1 MLKSA
6 LDGVEEL
13 RTLLKSMGEQIG
25 DLSARLSALSEAE
38 EKRAKEA
45 ERQPPEPRT
54 VTIVNAEEQRREVS
68 KQITDA
74 LSSTIGKVIK
84 ETVKEEFDRVRGKVK

>member
-1 MLKSA
+1 
-6 LDGVEEL
+6 
-13 RTLLKSMGEQIG
+13 
-25 DLSARLSALSEAE
+25 
-38 EKRAKEA
+38 
-45 ERQPPEPRT
+45 